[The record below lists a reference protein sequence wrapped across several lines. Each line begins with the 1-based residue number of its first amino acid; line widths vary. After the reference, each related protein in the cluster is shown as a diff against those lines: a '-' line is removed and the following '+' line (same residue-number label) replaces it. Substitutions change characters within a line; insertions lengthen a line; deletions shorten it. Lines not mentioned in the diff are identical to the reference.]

1 MVYSSPID
9 RIAARNRFRLS
20 FNHPK
25 FMSELSNRTETPL
38 RHPARTPMTHPA
50 RTESGRSRCG
60 GAIPFVIQ
68 GTGSY
73 VPDRIVS
80 NDDLAHLGCDSEWI
94 IQRTGIRE
102 RRWAAVEQATSDLAY
117 EAAIRCLRQAAVDP
131 SDVDLIVVAT
141 ITQDHMTP
149 STACLLQQ
157 RLGCIAP
164 AMDINA
170 ACSGFMYALV
180 TGGQFVRNG
189 LARNALIVGSEVMS
203 RTVNPADPKTLPLF
217 GDGAGAVLL
226 QSAPALEINRM
237 ARESEATAASGFD
250 PASDANPGPASDAHP
265 GIVAF
270 TLGSEGML
278 DALCIP
284 AGGSREPLTA
294 PGIDSGRQYM
304 QMDGRSVFKWAVR
317 CVADS
322 CRDVLIASG
331 LEVDDV
337 DWVVLHQ
344 ANVRIIEAALAD
356 FGLPPDRVIKNL
368 DRFGNTSAAS
378 IPLALDEAHRDGRLQ
393 RGDLVLMCGFGA
405 GLTWGTALVRW

>member
-1 MVYSSPID
+1 
-9 RIAARNRFRLS
+9 
-20 FNHPK
+20 
-25 FMSELSNRTETPL
+25 MSDLSNRTETPL
-38 RHPARTPMTHPA
+38 PHPA

-60 GAIPFVIQ
+60 AAIPFVIQ

-80 NDDLAHLGCDSEWI
+80 NDDLAHLGCDSDWI

-102 RRWAAVEQATSDLAY
+102 RRWASVDQATSDLAY

-141 ITQDHMTP
+141 ITPDHMTP

-164 AMDINA
+164 AMDMNA

-203 RTVNPADPKTLPLF
+203 RTINPADPKTLPLF

-226 QSAPALEINRM
+226 QAVPH
-237 ARESEATAASGFD
+237 SETHAMVLGSDATAVSSSEL
-250 PASDANPGPASDAHP
+250 ASDARP
-265 GIVAF
+265 GILAF

-278 DALCIP
+278 QALCIP

-304 QMDGRSVFKWAVR
+304 QMDGRAVFKWAVR

-322 CRDVLIASG
+322 CRDVLIAAG
-331 LEVDDV
+331 LGVDDV

-344 ANVRIIEAALAD
+344 ANVRIIDAALAD
-356 FGLPPDRVIKNL
+356 FGLPADRVIMNL

-393 RGDLVLMCGFGA
+393 RGDIILMCGFGA